1 MPNWYRN
8 STHGSE
14 NVQDAR
20 WVVKQKA
27 NSTGLAVALL
37 LALAFTGCS
46 HHKKRARNTPPGPQP
61 HVAIPAPVGSVE
73 EGLASWYG
81 APYHGRQAAD
91 GEIYDM
97 EKMTAAHRTLPF
109 QTWVRVT
116 NRKNGLAVEVR
127 ITDRGPFVEGRIID
141 LSKAAARQIQL
152 LGPGVSAVRLEV
164 INPPAPVMASARPPA
179 PATAP
184 VPAAPPATGSVP
196 PAGTSTQPQTAQPP
210 VEGNTRPP
218 ASLPPDTINGRDLYG
233 VQVGVFAVYENA
245 VRLRDQYSTEYGPA
259 QLVIRQGATPSWRV
273 LVGSFE
279 NEADAQELAQRI
291 RSAKQ
296 QAVFVV
302 HLDPAPPNVVKT
314 PTPRSESGRKPSPMP
329 KDPGD
334 SPR

>member
-1 MPNWYRN
+1 
-8 STHGSE
+8 
-14 NVQDAR
+14 
-20 WVVKQKA
+20 
-27 NSTGLAVALL
+27 VALL
-37 LALAFTGCS
+37 LALALTGCS
-46 HHKKRARNTPPGPQP
+46 HHKKKARNTAPAPQP
-61 HVAIPAPVGSVE
+61 HAAIPAPVGSVE

-81 APYHGRQAAD
+81 RPYHGRQASD

-116 NRKNGLAVEVR
+116 NRQNGLAVEVR

-152 LGPGVSAVRLEV
+152 LGPGVTAVRLEV
-164 INPPAPVMASARPPA
+164 INPPAQVMASARPLA

-184 VPAAPPATGSVP
+184 APPAAPPAPVIGSVP
-196 PAGTSTQPQTAQPP
+196 PAGTSTQVQPAQPP
-210 VEGNTRPP
+210 VEGNTQPP
-218 ASLPPDTINGRDLYG
+218 APLPPDTINGRDLYG
-233 VQVGVFAVYENA
+233 VQVGVFGVYENA

-259 QLVIRQGATPSWRV
+259 QLVIRQGATPTWRV

-291 RSAKQ
+291 RSGKQ

-302 HLDPAPPNVVKT
+302 HLDPAPPNVVQA
-314 PTPRSESGRKPSPMP
+314 PAPRSGSGRKPSPMP
-329 KDPGD
+329 PGD